1 MEIDKYILDK
11 LHNGDYEA
19 FDMVFDKYHRY
30 LYVIAYRYFKDESAA
45 EDAVQY
51 VFMRLWE
58 NKNIFDYRQGIKN
71 LLFTILKNY
80 VLNEIRHNNLAV
92 QKHYE
97 MAQKQETVTEFLQEV
112 EKRDTKKYLYE
123 LIKKLPLQKRIVCM
137 LKINKD
143 LSNEEVAKKMKI
155 SVNTVKSHYQSALKT
170 LRMQLNNLF

>member
-1 MEIDKYILDK
+1 MEIESKFLEK

-19 FDMVFDKYHRY
+19 FDMVFNKYHRY
-30 LYVIAYRYFKDESAA
+30 LYVVAYRYLKDESAS

-51 VFMRLWE
+51 VFTRLWE
-58 NKNIFDYRQGIKN
+58 NKNVFDYRQGIKN

-97 MAQKQETVTEFLQEV
+97 IAQKQETSVDFLQEI
-112 EKRDTKKYLYE
+112 EQRDSKKYLNK
-123 LIKKLPLQKRIVCM
+123 LIKKLPMQKRIVCM
-137 LKINKD
+137 LKINMD